1 MSTFTVTVTRE
12 DNLWVA
18 VATDPDGTTLGAL
31 DFTDFGDVRETMP
44 EFVAD
49 MAGVDSGTP
58 TIAWRY
64 EINGKDVTA
73 QIERLLAVEDQLH
86 RVQREQERARKE
98 ALAALTDAGLS
109 QRIMANVMHLSH
121 QRIHQ
126 LVHG

>member
-18 VATDPDGTTLGAL
+18 VATDPDGTILGAL
-31 DFTDFGDVRETMP
+31 DFTDFSEVQETMP
-44 EFVAD
+44 AFIAD
-49 MAGVDSGTP
+49 MAETDNASP

-73 QIERLLAVEDQLH
+73 EIRHLLAVEAQLH
-86 RVQREQERARKE
+86 QVQREQERARKE